1 MCVAVVVCVGGG
13 YVYIHECMDQRNQ
26 ISLELKIQVVV
37 SCLICGAGNISVLSS
52 ALNL

>member
-1 MCVAVVVCVGGG
+1 MCVAVVVCG

-37 SCLICGAGNISVLSS
+37 SCLICGAGNISVRISS
-52 ALNL
+52 VLNL